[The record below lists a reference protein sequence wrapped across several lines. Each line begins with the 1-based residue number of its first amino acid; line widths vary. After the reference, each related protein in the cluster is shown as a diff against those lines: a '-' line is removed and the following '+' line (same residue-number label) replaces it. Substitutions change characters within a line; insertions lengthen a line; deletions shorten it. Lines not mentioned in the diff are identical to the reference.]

1 MLLLLLLSYFFLLLL
16 NLTRK
21 TLFLY
26 ISFFSHYSPLLLC
39 YNACNSS
46 AKVILHRS
54 FMFSKKVMETSY
66 LSGIVTR
73 IFSTIMDQKK
83 IQCLASNLTLFAMV
97 RNLSTFFTVSNSII
111 LYNSNSLIKFSTYIF
126 HLLHILPLVI
136 PTCFCCFE
144 SHNFDEYYFWNT
156 KSPTNKHV
164 FAFAFAFLTLP
175 LLLDLSGHDGIVW
188 HRRNI
193 IIFDGFK

>member
-97 RNLSTFFTVSNSII
+97 RNLWVLFLLSQTLSFFITQI
-111 LYNSNSLIKFSTYIF
+111 
-126 HLLHILPLVI
+126 
-136 PTCFCCFE
+136 
-144 SHNFDEYYFWNT
+144 
-156 KSPTNKHV
+156 
-164 FAFAFAFLTLP
+164 P
-175 LLLDLSGHDGIVW
+175 LLNSAP
-188 HRRNI
+188 
-193 IIFDGFK
+193 IFFISCIFFL